1 MTAASA
7 SEPCP
12 GVRLELPAEHRYL
25 NVVSACLAALLEQ
38 VDDIAE
44 RDTVTYNLQLAVQE
58 ACTNIVDH
66 AYEGRVGGRIA
77 VEMSLSTA
85 TAASTGSPRRLTVD
99 LYDSGQPFDES
110 QTATPGFDE
119 PQVHGY
125 GLFLMR
131 ELTDGVQYE
140 RVEGRNHWQLMKNL

>member
-12 GVRLELPAEHRYL
+12 VVRLELPAEHRYL

-38 VDDIAE
+38 VDEIAE
-44 RDTVTYNLQLAVQE
+44 RDTVTYNLQLAIQE

-66 AYEGRVGGRIA
+66 AYEGQAGGRIM
-77 VEMSLSTA
+77 VEMSLSNSA
-85 TAASTGSPRRLTVD
+85 DIPRRLTVD
-99 LYDSGQPFDES
+99 LYDGGQPFNES
-110 QTATPGFDE
+110 QAAVPDFDE

-131 ELTDGVQYE
+131 ELTDDVQYE